1 MPVFENNS
9 EEIRQIVQK
18 AKAEDNDAKN
28 ATDIVNHAISEM
40 KPQRN
45 QEDKSQNHR

>member
-1 MPVFENNS
+1 MIENNS
-9 EEIRQIVQK
+9 KDIRQIVQK
-18 AKAEDNDAKN
+18 AKDEDDQAKN

-40 KPQRN
+40 NPQRS